1 MQFNFKSKIF
11 TVQFTVS
18 NTTPSS
24 YTKVPTSK
32 IQTNDRNLC
41 YGYWCHLWV
50 FIGVAFYSKKK
61 RPRSLTHLKVF
72 QPFAYYFNYFSKLY
86 AFWVWFCVKFWLF
99 CSFCDD
105 ESSVFTI
112 LYLLVYGSR
121 IFYLSHCQN
130 TNKANRS

>member
-32 IQTNDRNLC
+32 IQKNARNFC

-61 RPRSLTHLKVF
+61 GQGH
-72 QPFAYYFNYFSKLY
+72 
-86 AFWVWFCVKFWLF
+86 W
-99 CSFCDD
+99 
-105 ESSVFTI
+105 
-112 LYLLVYGSR
+112 R
-121 IFYLSHCQN
+121 IFWAFLAPFSDYVQQKLTQLNQLPNQKKKFQTSDL
-130 TNKANRS
+130 